1 MMSIFFRILF
11 FILIFTQQ
19 AHSLDQELSDQ
30 IMLNPEEPTIKKWKT
45 CYPDC
50 LSNTNIFLELS
61 NNAKPFIRIFDSK
74 GDAYDDYLIS
84 SDYEGEDFEVV
95 YSSPN
100 PLEEISQIIYKIDK
114 QNRFLELIIQSNDD
128 VKIEIDLKNLL
139 SEEDIYGLG
148 GLYNGTWLVSV
159 DEHGS
164 ENISNLRQV
173 NTKQGSWVGARTRFW
188 SFLISPIKNNLL
200 IDEIDGLES
209 RFRLTSEAGNGVHQF
224 RLYFGPLNTAELSEL
239 DPELR
244 QLMYSALW
252 DWLRQLCFF
261 IEWIFISL
269 LNLVGNEGIAI
280 LLLACVLK
288 FMIFPLNRIAEKWQD
303 DVNSIQSDLQ
313 PQIDEIKS
321 MFSGEEAN
329 RRIMQVYQDKNIS
342 PFYSVKSLFGFLI
355 QIPIFIAVF
364 DVLGESIYLLEKSFL
379 FIDDLSKPDQWLS
392 LPIIIPFFGSSF
404 NLLPFCMMI
413 ISLLSSFL
421 YIDKNLTSDL
431 LRNQKRKLYYMSLLF
446 FVLLFTFPSGMVLYW
461 TSSNALEL
469 MKIIFKRHHKIL

>member
-1 MMSIFFRILF
+1 MMSILFRISL

-19 AHSLDQELSDQ
+19 AYSLDQNISDR
-30 IMLNPEEPTIKKWKT
+30 ITLNPEEPTINKWTT

-50 LSNTNIFLELS
+50 LSNTHIFLELS
-61 NNAKPFIRIFDSK
+61 NDKKPFIEIFDSK

-84 SDYEGEDFEVV
+84 SDYEGDDFEVV
-95 YSSPN
+95 YTSHN
-100 PLEEISQIIYKIDK
+100 PLGEISKIIFKSDK
-114 QNRFLELIIQSNDD
+114 ENRFLELIIQSNDD

-148 GLYNGTWLVSV
+148 GIYNGTWLVRL
-159 DEHGS
+159 DEQGS
-164 ENISNLRQV
+164 ENISSLRQV
-173 NTKQGSWVGARTRFW
+173 NAKQGSWVGARTRFW
-188 SFLISPIKNNLL
+188 SFLISPVKNNLL
-200 IDEIDGLES
+200 IDEIDGSES
-209 RFRLTSEAGNGVHQF
+209 RFRLTSEAASGLHQF
-224 RLYFGPLNTAELSEL
+224 RLYFGPLNTSQLSEL

-252 DWLRQLCFF
+252 DWLRQLCFL

-288 FMIFPLNRIAEKWQD
+288 IMIFPLNRIAEKWQD

-321 MFSGEEAN
+321 MLSGEEAN
-329 RRIMQVYQDKNIS
+329 HRIMQLYQDKNVS

-364 DVLGESIYLLEKSFL
+364 DVLGESIYLLEKSFF

-392 LPIIIPFFGSSF
+392 FPIIIPFFGSSF
-404 NLLPFCMMI
+404 NLLPLCMMI
-413 ISLLSSFL
+413 ISLLSAFL
-421 YIDKNLTSDL
+421 YTDQNLTRDL
-431 LRNQKRKLYYMSLLF
+431 LQNQKRKLYYMSILF
-446 FVLLFTFPSGMVLYW
+446 FLLLFTFPSGMVLYW
-461 TSSNALEL
+461 TTSNLLQLIQIQIKKALQ
-469 MKIIFKRHHKIL
+469 

>member
-1 MMSIFFRILF
+1 MMSILFRISL

-19 AHSLDQELSDQ
+19 AYSLDKNISDR
-30 IMLNPEEPTIKKWKT
+30 ITLNPEEPTINKWTT

-50 LSNTNIFLELS
+50 LSNTHIFLELS
-61 NNAKPFIRIFDSK
+61 NDKKPFIEIFDSK

-84 SDYEGEDFEVV
+84 SDYEGDDFEVV
-95 YSSPN
+95 YTSRN
-100 PLEEISQIIYKIDK
+100 PLEEISNIIYKSDK
-114 QNRFLELIIQSNDD
+114 ENRFLELIIQSNDD

-148 GLYNGTWLVSV
+148 GIYNGTWLVNV
-159 DEHGS
+159 DEQGS
-164 ENISNLRQV
+164 ENISSLRQA
-173 NTKQGSWVGARTRFW
+173 NTKQASWVGARTRFW

-200 IDEIDGLES
+200 IDEIDGSES
-209 RFRLTSEAGNGVHQF
+209 RLRLMSEAGNGLHQF

-239 DPELR
+239 DPQLR

-252 DWLRQLCFF
+252 DWLRQLCFL

-280 LLLACVLK
+280 LLLACALK
-288 FMIFPLNRIAEKWQD
+288 IMIFPLNRIAEKWQD
-303 DVNSIQSDLQ
+303 DVNSIRSDLQ
-313 PQIDEIKS
+313 PQIDQIKS

-329 RRIMQVYQDKNIS
+329 RRIMQLYQDRNIS

-364 DVLGESIYLLEKSFL
+364 DVLGESIYLLEKSFF

-392 LPIIIPFFGSSF
+392 LPIVIPFLGSSF

-413 ISLLSSFL
+413 ISLLSAFL
-421 YIDKNLTSDL
+421 YHDRNLSSDL
-431 LRNQKRKLYYMSLLF
+431 LSNQKRNLYFMSLLF
-446 FVLLFTFPSGMVLYW
+446 FILLFTFPSGMVLYW
-461 TSSNALEL
+461 TASNILQLLQMQIKKALY
-469 MKIIFKRHHKIL
+469 